1 MARSY
6 DRVCMEITT
15 IKQLEDALQYY
26 IIDTEVCLER
36 HYTFNQVVLV
46 LYNNIQSITIDV
58 FTPQDLLED
67 ILLINQIYKQ
77 L

>member
-1 MARSY
+1 MNG
-6 DRVCMEITT
+6 EINNLFEL
-15 IKQLEDALQYY
+15 QCQLQYY
-26 IIDTEVCLER
+26 VIDADVCIER
-36 HYTFNQVVLV
+36 NYTFNQVVIA

-58 FTPQDLLED
+58 FTPHNLIED

>member
-1 MARSY
+1 
-6 DRVCMEITT
+6 MEIKS

-26 IIDTEVCLER
+26 VIDTEVCLER
-36 HYTFNQVVLV
+36 HYTFKQVVIV
-46 LYNNIQSITIDV
+46 LYNNTQSITIDV
-58 FTPQDLLED
+58 FTPHNLIED

>member
-1 MARSY
+1 
-6 DRVCMEITT
+6 MEIKS

-26 IIDTEVCLER
+26 VIDAEVCLKR
-36 HYTFNQVVLV
+36 HYTFNQVVIV
-46 LYNNIQSITIDV
+46 LYNNTQSITIDV
-58 FTPQDLLED
+58 FTPHNLIED

>member
-1 MARSY
+1 
-6 DRVCMEITT
+6 MEITT

-26 IIDTEVCLER
+26 VIDTEVCLER
-36 HYTFNQVVLV
+36 HYTFNQVVIV
-46 LYNNIQSITIDV
+46 LYNNTQSLTIDV
-58 FTPQDLLED
+58 FTPHNLIED

>member
-1 MARSY
+1 
-6 DRVCMEITT
+6 MEIKS

-26 IIDTEVCLER
+26 VIDTEVCLER

-58 FTPQDLLED
+58 FTPHNLIED

>member
-1 MARSY
+1 
-6 DRVCMEITT
+6 MEITT
-15 IKQLEDALQYY
+15 IKQLEDTLQYY
-26 IIDTEVCLER
+26 VIDTEVCLER
-36 HYTFNQVVLV
+36 HYTFNQVVIV

-58 FTPQDLLED
+58 FTPHNLIED

>member
-1 MARSY
+1 
-6 DRVCMEITT
+6 MEITT

-26 IIDTEVCLER
+26 VIDTEVCLER
-36 HYTFNQVVLV
+36 HYTFNQVVIV
-46 LYNNIQSITIDV
+46 LYNNIQSLTIDV
-58 FTPQDLLED
+58 FTPHNLIED

>member
-1 MARSY
+1 
-6 DRVCMEITT
+6 MEITT

-26 IIDTEVCLER
+26 VIDTEVCLKMN
-36 HYTFNQVVLV
+36 YTFNQVVIV

-58 FTPQDLLED
+58 FTPHNLIED

>member
-1 MARSY
+1 
-6 DRVCMEITT
+6 MEIKS

-26 IIDTEVCLER
+26 VIDTEVCLER
-36 HYTFNQVVLV
+36 HYTFNQVVIV

-58 FTPQDLLED
+58 FTPRNLIED

>member
-1 MARSY
+1 
-6 DRVCMEITT
+6 MEITT

-26 IIDTEVCLER
+26 VIDTEVCLER
-36 HYTFNQVVLV
+36 HYTFNQVVIV

-58 FTPQDLLED
+58 FTPHNLIED

>member
-1 MARSY
+1 
-6 DRVCMEITT
+6 MEIKS

-26 IIDTEVCLER
+26 VIDTEVCLER
-36 HYTFNQVVLV
+36 HYTFNQVVIV
-46 LYNNIQSITIDV
+46 LYNNTQSITIDV
-58 FTPQDLLED
+58 FTPHNLIED